1 MAKLGKENVFL
12 VEVED
17 KLALIDRN
25 AGMIH
30 IVDAEN
36 AERWNKGEEFETI
49 TTEKSIIQAGNSEG
63 GLNSSGASGF
73 VDNNGVQDTYTDNEY
88 EADQW

>member
-17 KLALIDRN
+17 KFALIDRN

-30 IVDAEN
+30 VVDANN
-36 AERWNKGEEFETI
+36 AELWNKGEEFEVI
-49 TTEKSIIQAGNSEG
+49 SSENSIIQAGSGTSAQSGGTGLDTEFIDEG
-63 GLNSSGASGF
+63 DSDY
-73 VDNNGVQDTYTDNEY
+73 VDI
-88 EADQW
+88 W